1 MNIWKQGIGSV
12 RKKIP
17 EAFDGCLRPVRN
29 KMQTASAVSN
39 GIRQP
44 FSNGVK
50 ILIMGVVIGIM
61 PFLGFA
67 QIDVERATKD
77 VDRSF
82 REEGEERLRTS
93 PKKTLEFKRKETKR
107 EEEKDAK
114 FLITEIKLVG
124 CESFSPDEFKHIIE
138 RYENK
143 ETSLEELE
151 AFAKQIEREY
161 LRKGVIAACF
171 LPPQEIEKGIVTL
184 QIIEAKMGS
193 LEIDDHK
200 YFKRERIAYY
210 WQILPGDV
218 LHYDKISQ
226 GLNFINK
233 NPDREATVSLRA
245 GKKPGTTDMLLSV
258 ATKLPIHLTS
268 SFSKEGGGP
277 ATRGYGIKHNNFLGC
292 DDTLLGGYKFGPTFG
307 GLYAYH
313 TIPITRFG
321 TSLMYGFSY
330 TKAFPKGDYEIYGI
344 DSRAK
349 NSSFTIYQDIL
360 KEGEQIGQLHFGIE
374 AKDKSVSIKTGTLN
388 RDRLRILKLGGSYT
402 HRGLDTT
409 TYIRPEYSQ
418 GINFFGARKKNSLS
432 SRGAKNTFSTFTLD
446 VQHKKTLPLDLQAS
460 LKIKGQLS
468 STRLPTG
475 FSLGGM
481 DSVRG
486 YPSGDFLADTAMQA
500 NLELLIPAFFIPE
513 KIKIPYAAQSLKEDT
528 TALVFFDYGYGRR
541 KESSAAGKK
550 THNLRSIGAGLRIRL
565 ANQTLLRL
573 EWGFPVGDKTITAKG
588 KSSFHVSLDFE
599 DKLPEEIERIKG
611 LREKGNI
618 TGWAWAL
625 LNEELK
631 KPTSLLKE
639 KLDNYLRLAQV
650 AYEKKDLEGAK
661 KYYEKISNT
670 GTSLYQQ
677 TENYAKEC
685 VEHQKELKEYEKLA
699 VKYYKEGKPE
709 KAKEIWQKIVQDA
722 KVKPLIVE
730 F

>member
-1 MNIWKQGIGSV
+1 M
-12 RKKIP
+12 
-17 EAFDGCLRPVRN
+17 L
-29 KMQTASAVSN
+29 
-39 GIRQP
+39 
-44 FSNGVK
+44 
-50 ILIMGVVIGIM
+50 GVV
-61 PFLGFA
+61 PFLSFA
-67 QIDVERATKD
+67 QIDVERATKE
-77 VDRSF
+77 VNRSF

-200 YFKRERIAYY
+200 YFKRERIAYF

-245 GKKPGTTDMLLSV
+245 GKKPGTTDILLSV

-313 TIPITRFG
+313 TIPISRFG

-360 KEGEQIGQLHFGIE
+360 KEGEQIGQLHFEIE

-541 KESSAAGKK
+541 KGEKTGKK

-565 ANQTLLRL
+565 FDQAILRL
-573 EWGFPVGDKTITAKG
+573 EWGFPLGDKIITKKG
-588 KSSFHVSLDFE
+588 NSSFHMSLDFE
-599 DKLPEEIERIKG
+599 DKLPRELKRLRN

-618 TGWAWAL
+618 QGWAWAL

-631 KPTSLLKE
+631 KPTNPLKE
-639 KLDNYLRLAQV
+639 KLNSHLQLART
-650 AYEKKDLEGAK
+650 AYKEKNLEEAK
-661 KYYEKISNT
+661 KHYEKISNA
-670 GTSLYQQ
+670 GKSLYLQA
-677 TENYAKEC
+677 ENYIEEC
-685 VEHQKELKEYEKLA
+685 LQHQKELKEYEKLA
-699 VKYYKEGKPE
+699 VKYYKEGRPE
-709 KAKEIWQKIVQDA
+709 KAKEIWEKIAKDA
-722 KVKPLIVE
+722 KIKPFVIE